1 MRKAV
6 AKSSV
11 IRKKSQQITVE
22 ISPRKWRELEKVAA
36 VLGDAPETLA
46 QREFFY
52 AIDNAITPTH
62 GLVETEMDGRTYE
75 REHEAREAAARV
87 NAYRSPDFMP
97 FEVEPVEGG
106 AGWRL
111 FDSRRRLPMVVVRAP
126 VEV

>member
-22 ISPRKWRELEKVAA
+22 ISPRKWAALEKVAA
-36 VLGDAPETLA
+36 VLGEAPETLA
-46 QREFFY
+46 RREIFY
-52 AIDNAITPTH
+52 AIDNAITPDH
-62 GLVETEMDGRTYE
+62 GLVESEMDGRTYE
-75 REHEAREAAARV
+75 SEHEAREAAARV
-87 NAYRSPDFMP
+87 NAYRSRKFMP

-111 FDSRRRLPMVVVRAP
+111 FDSRRRLPMIVVREP